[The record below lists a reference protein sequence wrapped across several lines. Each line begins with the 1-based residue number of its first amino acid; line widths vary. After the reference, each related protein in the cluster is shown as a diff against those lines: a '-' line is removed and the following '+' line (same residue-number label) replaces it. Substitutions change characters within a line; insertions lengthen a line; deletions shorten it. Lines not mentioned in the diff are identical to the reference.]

1 MGMSEFVGICRILS
15 DFMSSI
21 PEWNVVGSGSKGT
34 NSPLCKRV
42 DVYAKDIPVTAIV
55 HDGTEW

>member
-1 MGMSEFVGICRILS
+1 M
-15 DFMSSI
+15 
-21 PEWNVVGSGSKGT
+21 VGSGSKGT